1 MTHVLLH
8 GLSGIGPFEKMLA
21 DGFPALEIKDRA
33 VVLRTP
39 KRVSRLLDE
48 RGRAVGRIPLGSAA
62 ALARR
67 WRVAGCVL
75 ASPVSGE
82 SAIDADQDGR
92 RTQRKPRWQV
102 AVSSVWL
109 CRAAGR

>member
-48 RGRAVGRIPLGSAA
+48 RGRAVGRIPLGP
-62 ALARR
+62 LR
-67 WRVAGCVL
+67 L
-75 ASPVSGE
+75 
-82 SAIDADQDGR
+82 
-92 RTQRKPRWQV
+92 
-102 AVSSVWL
+102 
-109 CRAAGR
+109 